1 MPSALAELAE
11 LEDWPPCHGSCLE
24 SSRTCCH
31 VLAPPKSLIPRA
43 KTTRCLRLE
52 DCGARCLVQKTG
64 IYDAALLDIVNKET
78 SLHSLCCVNAMVFPA
93 VGTGPQ
99 DAPPPAVVKEF
110 HSYFWWMIFVML
122 ISMAVLQVMTGD
134 GFGMFFTIILS
145 IIVYYMVSDGC
156 SNMSMYCLLVFGL
169 ISGFEALFG
178 LLTLFSVLGG
188 RSSTSTLVKSRD
200 KENIVY
206 ETQVSVHPFFD
217 GRQGTKYN
225 IQSGLLLA
233 LPIVMLLSAVMS
245 WWSFKAY
252 PSNLFGDGDEV

>member
-1 MPSALAELAE
+1 
-11 LEDWPPCHGSCLE
+11 
-24 SSRTCCH
+24 
-31 VLAPPKSLIPRA
+31 
-43 KTTRCLRLE
+43 
-52 DCGARCLVQKTG
+52 
-64 IYDAALLDIVNKET
+64 
-78 SLHSLCCVNAMVFPA
+78 MVFPA
-93 VGTGPQ
+93 VGASPQ

-110 HSYFWWMIFVML
+110 HSYFWWMIFVL
-122 ISMAVLQVMTGD
+122 LLSMAVLQVMTGD

-145 IIVYYMVSDGC
+145 IIVYYMVADGC

-217 GRQGTKYN
+217 SRQGTKYN
-225 IQSGLLLA
+225 IQSGLLVA

-252 PSNLFGDGDEV
+252 PTNLFGDGDEEEPLYAPGPTGTFGAPRQRPQAQSTPPRTFQGPRIFEGQGQRLGQ